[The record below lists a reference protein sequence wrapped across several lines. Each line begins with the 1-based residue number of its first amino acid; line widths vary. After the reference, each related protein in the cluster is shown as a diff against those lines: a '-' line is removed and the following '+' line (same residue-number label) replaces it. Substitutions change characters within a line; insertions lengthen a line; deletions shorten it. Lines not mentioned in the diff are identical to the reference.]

1 MIEIQK
7 INEVPALTLP
17 EVCEVMLDG
26 KPVTVRVVN
35 ARRSGQIWLMDARPA
50 YRTGAVVDGVPY
62 AVRNPGVPIRP
73 LARFDY
79 MDTVSLLSPEGVI

>member
-17 EVCEVMLDG
+17 EVCEVLLDG

-35 ARRSGQIWLMDARPA
+35 ARRSGQIWLWTRVP
-50 YRTGAVVDGVPY
+50 RTVLVA
-62 AVRNPGVPIRP
+62 
-73 LARFDY
+73 
-79 MDTVSLLSPEGVI
+79 